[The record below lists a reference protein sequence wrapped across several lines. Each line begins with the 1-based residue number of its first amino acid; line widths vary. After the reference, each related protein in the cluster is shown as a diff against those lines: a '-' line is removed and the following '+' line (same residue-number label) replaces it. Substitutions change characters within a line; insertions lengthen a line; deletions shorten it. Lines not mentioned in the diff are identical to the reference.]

1 MSREERLRL
10 RFQAMARDLDDET
23 DLDELDALRLIHFM
37 GKDFKDRTVV
47 YLSGANLMV
56 RPLLADI
63 CAFTGWNHTSVT
75 CLVFWLWRI
84 LDSGADVLDVLCS
97 ARRRWTTAA
106 CFGTC

>member
-1 MSREERLRL
+1 VQAEFALMSREERLRL
-10 RFQAMARDLDDET
+10 RFQAMARDLDDEP

-63 CAFTGWNHTSVT
+63 CALTGWSHTSMTFQAV
-75 CLVFWLWRI
+75 
-84 LDSGADVLDVLCS
+84 
-97 ARRRWTTAA
+97 
-106 CFGTC
+106 